1 MKLLPSLLLYCFIFP
16 LLFTFSVYADS
27 PSLPLGAVVKNFVLP
42 QRNANGKL
50 QATIQGEE
58 AVAVSVNRIE
68 IRKMKI
74 ELFDND
80 QPTTTILSPRCDL
93 WKLDNRLSTKNGAE
107 IERKDLKLTSK
118 IMDWEIDN
126 RKGIFRENVRMVLY
140 SLPLGKS
147 SPHKERRQSPHPSTP
162 SLRTGELP
170 LLRNNIETQH

>member
-1 MKLLPSLLLYCFIFP
+1 MKPFLNVF
-16 LLFTFSVYADS
+16 LFVFLFVLEDGLFADS
-27 PSLPLGAVVKNFVLP
+27 PSLPLGAVIKNFILP
-42 QRNANGKL
+42 QRNAEGKL
-50 QATIQGEE
+50 QATIHGEE

-80 QPTTTILSPRCDL
+80 RVTTTILSPRCDF

-107 IERKDLKLTSK
+107 IERKDLKLTSN

-140 SLPLGKS
+140 KLPLGKS
-147 SPHKERRQSPHPSTP
+147 NQKKEPSSPSHAPTP
-162 SLRTGELP
+162 SLRTGALP
-170 LLRNNIETQH
+170 LRGNLETKP